1 MAMPRR
7 ATIDRARLDAMLALP
22 EDEAKVV
29 RHYTLTAEELAHVA
43 RRRRPHNRF
52 GFALQLCALRYPG
65 RVIRPGEAVPERIV
79 AHLCEQLDIDPSIAA
94 AYATRAPTRYEH
106 LDAIRT
112 AFGIRG
118 FTQPDFRE
126 MSSWLLPVALATTRG
141 EAAAEALLSE
151 LRRRD
156 VAAPGPTV
164 IERLVSSAMPQADRH
179 VAGLL
184 VAGMSDTRLQAL
196 DALLDVPAD
205 SAVSTLAWMRDVT
218 GATKAKALADLI
230 ARLEATRALG
240 IDPAV
245 LSGIHEERIR
255 RLAQEGARLTAQHFR
270 ALTPLRRR
278 AALVVTVLDTAERLT
293 DEIVGL
299 FDRLIGRLFRRAER
313 RSAARMQ
320 QDARAVNDTLRLLA
334 DVGDALLQAR
344 AAGGDVTK
352 AVDAVIPWDRL
363 PDVLAEARRLI
374 RPEGP
379 DYAAVAAD
387 SHALLRRIGPA
398 FLAAFTFRGVPAV
411 SSLLDASEALKGFYT
426 GDRRRFPEDPPRGFV
441 RPGWRAAVFRDG
453 AVDPQGY
460 ELCFFA
466 ELRDRLRAGDV
477 WVEGGRQYR
486 AVEDQLIPKPV
497 FAAMKQTGRL
507 PVAAPLEPDAWLAER
522 RALLDRRLAEVD
534 ARAVAD
540 ALPDVRI
547 ADGAMR
553 IAPLDAAVPDAAQA
567 FADRVYGRLPR
578 VRITDL
584 MGEVD
589 GWTGFTGCF
598 THLRTGLSAAS
609 ARTVMTAIL
618 ADATNLGLTRM
629 AEACTVATYKQL
641 AWTAGW
647 HIREETYQL
656 ALACIVDA
664 QQTQPLAAVFG
675 TGRASSSDGQHFPLG
690 GPAEVVGAVNP
701 HKGAGPAVSFYTHI
715 SDRYAPFHVRTIS
728 VAESEAAHVVDGLLH
743 HGAAIDSAVHHA
755 DGGGVS
761 DHVFGLLALL
771 GFRFAPRIPNLRD
784 RRLHAFGPAKTWPI
798 LEPFI
803 AGRVNVALIR
813 DHWDDLLR
821 LASSIRTGVVSAAVM
836 LRRLGAYPRQN
847 GLALALR
854 EVGRIERTLFTLD
867 WLEDPALR
875 RQATVEL
882 NKGEARNALARAVCF
897 HRLGRVRDRTPE
909 ALQHRA
915 GGLTLVTAAIVLWN
929 TVQIDRVI
937 DAMRA
942 EGEVIPDAM
951 LPFLSP
957 LGWQHINLTGDYI
970 WAAGSASPE
979 AANDAPKSESTPAAA

>member
-1 MAMPRR
+1 MPRR
-7 ATIDRARLDAMLALP
+7 AIIDRARLDAMLALP
-22 EDEAKVV
+22 DGEAEVI
-29 RHYTLTAEELAHVA
+29 RHYTLTPEELKHVA
-43 RRRRPHNRF
+43 GRRRPHNRF

-79 AHLCEQLDIDPSIAA
+79 AHLCEQLDIDASVVGVYAA
-94 AYATRAPTRYEH
+94 RAPTRYEH
-106 LDAIRT
+106 LDAIRA

-126 MSSWLLPVALATTRG
+126 ISSWLLSVALATTSG
-141 EAAAEALLSE
+141 EALAEALLSE
-151 LRRRD
+151 LRRRAI
-156 VAAPGPTV
+156 AAPGPTV
-164 IERLVSSAMPQADRH
+164 IEKLVSFTMLQADRH
-179 VAGLL
+179 VARMLI
-184 VAGMSDTRLQAL
+184 AGMPDTRLRAL
-196 DALLDVPAD
+196 DALLEVPPG
-205 SAVSTLAWMRDVT
+205 STVSLLAWMRDVT
-218 GATKAKALADLI
+218 GATNAKALVGLI
-230 ARLEATRALG
+230 TRLDATRALG

-245 LSGIHEERIR
+245 LSEIHEERIR

-278 AALVVTVLDTAERLT
+278 AALVVTVLDTATRLT

-313 RSAARMQ
+313 RSASRVQ
-320 QDARAVNDTLRLLA
+320 QDARAINDTLRMLA
-334 DVGDALLQAR
+334 DVGDALVRVR
-344 AAGGDVTK
+344 AEGGDVGE
-352 AVDAVIPWDRL
+352 AVEAVVSWERL
-363 PDVLAEARRLI
+363 PAVLAEARRLI

-398 FLAAFTFRGVPAV
+398 FLAASTFRGVRAV
-411 SSLLDASEALKGFYT
+411 NPLIEAAAVLKAFYA
-426 GDRRRFPEDPPRGFV
+426 GDRRTFPADPPRGFV
-441 RPGWRAAVFRDG
+441 RPGWRVAVFHDG

-466 ELRDRLRAGDV
+466 ELRDRLRAGDI

-486 AVEDQLIPKPV
+486 AVEDQLIPRPL

-507 PVAAPLEPDAWLAER
+507 PVTVPLDPDDWLAVR
-522 RALLDRRLAEVD
+522 RAMLDRRLGEIDV
-534 ARAVAD
+534 RAAAD
-540 ALPDVRI
+540 SLPDVRI
-547 ADGAMR
+547 IDGAIR
-553 IAPLDAAVPDAAQA
+553 IAALDAAVPEAAQGLA
-567 FADRVYGRLPR
+567 ERVYARLPR

-584 MGEVD
+584 LEEVD
-589 GWTGFTGCF
+589 GWTGFAGCF
-598 THLRTGLSAAS
+598 THLRTGLSAA
-609 ARTVMTAIL
+609 APRIVMTAVL

-629 AEACTVATYKQL
+629 AEACAAASYKQL
-641 AWTAGW
+641 AWTAVW
-647 HIREETYQL
+647 HIREETYGQ
-656 ALACIVDA
+656 ALARIVDA
-664 QQTQPLAAVFG
+664 QQSQPLAAVFG
-675 TGRASSSDGQHFPLG
+675 AGRASSSDGQHFPLG
-690 GPAEVVGAVNP
+690 GPAEVIGAVNP
-701 HKGAGPAVSFYTHI
+701 HKGAGPAISFYTHL

-743 HGAAIDSAVHHA
+743 HGAAIDSAVHHT

-761 DHVFGLLALL
+761 DHVFGLLTLL

-784 RRLHAFGPAKTWPI
+784 RRLYAFGPASTWPTI
-798 LEPFI
+798 EPFI

-821 LASSIRTGVVSAAVM
+821 LAASIRTGAVAAAVM

-854 EVGRIERTLFTLD
+854 EVGRIERALFTLD
-867 WLEDPALR
+867 WLEDPDLR
-875 RQATVEL
+875 RQTTVEL

-897 HRLGRVRDRTPE
+897 HRLGRVRDRSPE

-929 TVQIDRVI
+929 TVKIARVI
-937 DAMRA
+937 EEMRA
-942 EGEVIPDAM
+942 EEETIPDPL

-970 WAAGSASPE
+970 WPAGEGRTGHSSGDTTPIAA
-979 AANDAPKSESTPAAA
+979 